1 MSNIENNATDAAK
14 AVDGYFVDC
23 TKVILPGPNQNIE
36 EQCQQR
42 IDDGLVTSGR
52 FLTKDVDSTPVFGPI
67 GDCEIV
73 YSRKMDKLGPQ
84 GSRIV
89 LTRDNFGHRATGF
102 GGQGVPR
109 SEAIDIVAGS
119 LTGEK
124 YKKNNNVQSRANFV
138 TDAARVYLTERGDV
152 QRYFGIPVEGRS
164 NCSISSNNKS
174 GVAVKADHSLIIGRE
189 KITLYA
195 GFSANSNGD
204 ENLTSFSEVVR
215 PRIELSTSQSK
226 GTQPAVLGNNLMD
239 HLEAAR
245 SEREGLL
252 KKIQTIETSLVKLYV
267 ALGAHTHTV
276 VALGGGV
283 ALPSADLISN
293 VAPKFPEYGKNTF
306 ENAIDLIN
314 QQIEIINAQGITI
327 ASGGKPITSDSV
339 FIGD

>member
-1 MSNIENNATDAAK
+1 MSNIENNANDAAK

-23 TKVILPGPNQNIE
+23 AKVVLPGPNQNIE

-52 FLTKDVDSTPVFGPI
+52 FLTKDIDSTPVFGPV

-73 YSRKMDKLGPQ
+73 YSRKIDKLGHQ

-119 LTGEK
+119 LTVDE
-124 YKKNNNVQSRANFV
+124 YKRNNNVQSRGNFI
-138 TDAARVYLTERGDV
+138 TDAARIYLTERGDV
-152 QRYFGIPVEGRS
+152 QRYFGIPIEGRA
-164 NCSISSNNKS
+164 NCSVSSNNKS
-174 GVAVKADHSLIIGRE
+174 GIGIKADHSIIIGRE
-189 KITLYA
+189 KVTIYA
-195 GFSANSNGD
+195 GFSSNSDGD
-204 ENLTSFSEVVR
+204 ENLTSFSEIVR

-226 GTQPAVLGNNLMD
+226 GTQPAVLGDNLMS
-239 HLEAAR
+239 HLENAR

-252 KKIQTIETSLVKLYV
+252 KKIQTIETSLVRLYV
-267 ALGAHTHTV
+267 ALGAHTHPV
-276 VALGGGV
+276 VAFGGGV
-283 ALPSADLISN
+283 ALPSPDLIGN
-293 VAPKFPEYGKNTF
+293 VAPKVPEYGKNTVANTF
-306 ENAIDLIN
+306 DLIN
-314 QQIEIINAQGITI
+314 QQIEILNAQGITI
-327 ASGGKPITSDSV
+327 ASGGKTITSDSI